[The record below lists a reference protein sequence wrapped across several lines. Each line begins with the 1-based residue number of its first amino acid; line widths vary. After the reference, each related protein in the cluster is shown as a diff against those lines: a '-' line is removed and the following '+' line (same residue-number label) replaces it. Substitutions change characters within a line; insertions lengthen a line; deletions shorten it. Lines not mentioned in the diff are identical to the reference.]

1 MSGNGLAKASDFRG
15 AVERSNVERVI
26 LPASGLSVL
35 LCRPP
40 VFAALAMGRAGTQL
54 QTKITDAKPEEIKT
68 EDIEAFTQWLSETL
82 TRLFVQPRF
91 AAAPEADQIG
101 LADILIE
108 DLKFIFSWLRGEV
121 FSAGNR
127 AQGTGDRDENSVT
140 CNLSPVT
147 STEDLGRFPGRQGAA
162 SVLGG
167 SGEAQPLPAEPTP
180 GAHGD
185 ARLPAGLQR
194 G

>member
-1 MSGNGLAKASDFRG
+1 
-15 AVERSNVERVI
+15 
-26 LPASGLSVL
+26 
-35 LCRPP
+35 
-40 VFAALAMGRAGTQL
+40 
-54 QTKITDAKPEEIKT
+54 
-68 EDIEAFTQWLSETL
+68 
-82 TRLFVQPRF
+82 LFVQPRF